1 MAELGCRFKRQ
12 GKAREGI
19 PDVFISPTLS
29 TMFGRRRAAEQ
40 PPTVIPTLPADCLIF
55 AQRIDRQADAS
66 LAEGRFVQ
74 AERLAH
80 LALEARCRAEGR
92 RA

>member
-1 MAELGCRFKRQ
+1 M
-12 GKAREGI
+12 
-19 PDVFISPTLS
+19 FISPILP

-40 PPTVIPTLPADCLIF
+40 PPTAIPTRPADCLVF
-55 AQRIDRQADAS
+55 AQRIDRQADAA
-66 LAEGRFVQ
+66 LADGRFVQ

-80 LALEARCRAEGR
+80 LALEARCRATGA